1 MKCPKCQWPSSP
13 EHQSTLQYH
22 HTEDGRYYQCNDCG
36 LVWTEWQ
43 QEQIAALKAERDAL
57 KEKNVKLRNG
67 IKKTMWASRWREEAL
82 VTCCVGCGRS
92 EWDVSDNGHDT
103 DCWLDALLK
112 VE

>member
-43 QEQIAALKAERDAL
+43 QEQIALLEARLKDAEEVIETIRFVHDSISNSRDVDA
-57 KEKNVKLRNG
+57 EME
-67 IKKTMWASRWREEAL
+67 IEAL
-82 VTCCVGCGRS
+82 NDKANAYFKRKAQREG
-92 EWDVSDNGHDT
+92 E
-103 DCWLDALLK
+103 
-112 VE
+112 